1 MNEAKSSQPTPPR
14 AVHLAQGI
22 LALHE
27 AEIDCE
33 DCCDQLDC
41 LAELIAKGHDS
52 RDLLPAVQMH
62 LECCADCR
70 EEFEALLVILRAE
83 QAGKC

>member
-1 MNEAKSSQPTPPR
+1 MNHSKSSQPTSPR
-14 AVHLAQGI
+14 LVNLAQRI
-22 LALHE
+22 LTLHE

-33 DCCDQLDC
+33 CCCEHLEC
-41 LAELIAKGHDS
+41 LADLITVGGEAQDI
-52 RDLLPAVQMH
+52 LPAVQMH
-62 LECCADCR
+62 IDCCADCR